1 MTIKRTTKR
10 LAQTV
15 ASILALTLP
24 CAAQN
29 PPTPS
34 PASQQLTA
42 WLAAYDG
49 TDWNAYLDF
58 LQKSFVVPPGGG
70 YRDPTFRDRTGGFDL
85 KKIEQETP
93 TQITALLADR
103 STDDFSRV
111 TVEVEAAEP
120 HRILHLKQD
129 LVERPAEFAIPHLSD
144 AELITAL
151 RNKLDAATAADK
163 FSGAVLVGHHG
174 KPTFAQAYGMAD
186 RDRNIPNT
194 LKTTFSIASMNKMF
208 TAVATM
214 QLVQAGKLSLDDP
227 LNKYLPDYPNK
238 DLAAKVTIAE
248 LLTNTGGTGN
258 IWGPEYDAH
267 RADLRTLQD
276 YINLY
281 GSRPLRFEPGSRWEY
296 SNYGFILLGAVIQK
310 VSGEDYYAYISN
322 HVYRVAGMSST
333 GSGIDDKTVPHRAID
348 YTKMGSPTWIPNGD
362 TAFRNGSPAGGG
374 YSTVGDMLS
383 FANTLQQNEL
393 LHPQFTKL
401 LTTPQVKN
409 PFGMDAYGF
418 GVQTINGN
426 ECFGHNGSARGV
438 NGDLEICAA
447 SGYTVV
453 VLANI
458 DPPAAE
464 ELAHFIIN
472 RLPAP
477 KAR

>member
-1 MTIKRTTKR
+1 MNIKRLTQA
-10 LAQTV
+10 LCHVLAFSLFSAAQT
-15 ASILALTLP
+15 A
-24 CAAQN
+24 
-29 PPTPS
+29 PTQS
-34 PASQQLTA
+34 PAHQQLTA

-49 TDWNAYLDF
+49 NNWNAYLDF

-70 YRDPTFRDRTGGFDL
+70 YRDPAFRDRTGGFDL

-93 TQITALLADR
+93 TQVTALLADR

-111 TVEVEAAEP
+111 TIEVEPAEP

-129 LVERPAEFAIPHLSD
+129 LVERPAEFAIPHLD
-144 AELITAL
+144 KTDLITAL
-151 RNKLDAATAADK
+151 RNKLDAETAADK
-163 FSGAVLVGHHG
+163 FSGAVLVAHHG
-174 KPTFAQAYGMAD
+174 KPIFAQAYGLAD

-194 LKTTFSIASMNKMF
+194 LYTTFSIASMNKMF

-214 QLVQAGKLSLDDP
+214 QLVQAGKLSLDDT
-227 LNKYLPDYPNK
+227 LNHYLPDYPNK
-238 DLAAKVTIAE
+238 DLASKVTIAE
-248 LLTNTGGTGN
+248 LLTNTGGTGD
-258 IWGPEYDAH
+258 IWGPLFDQH
-267 RADLRTLQD
+267 RAELRTIQD

-281 GSRPLRFEPGSRWEY
+281 GSRPLRFQPGSRYEY

-310 VSGEDYYAYISN
+310 VSGEDYYATIRN
-322 HVYRVAGMSST
+322 HVYRPAGMTTS
-333 GSGIDDKTVPHRAID
+333 GSRIDDIPTANRSID
-348 YTKMGSPTWIPNGD
+348 YTKMGSPTWIPNGE
-362 TAFRNGSPAGGG
+362 TATNGTPAGGG

-383 FANTLQQNEL
+383 FANALQQNRL
-393 LHPQFTKL
+393 LNPHFTKL

-426 ECFGHNGSARGV
+426 DCFGHNGSGRGV

-447 SGYTVV
+447 SDYTVI

-458 DPPAAE
+458 DPPSAE

-477 KAR
+477 KTP